1 MSADP
6 ATAAA
11 LETAQRD
18 RFLRRL
24 IGCFAVAAAVALG
37 LAITTSVWQQTLG
50 DFDPVSLAHDVP
62 R

>member
-6 ATAAA
+6 TNAAA

-24 IGCFAVAAAVALG
+24 VGCFALAAAVAFG
-37 LAITTSVWQQTLG
+37 LAITTSVRQQTWG
-50 DFDPVSLAHDVP
+50 HFDPVSLAQDLP